1 MVNSMTEKDLDIAI
15 EKCERIMEFDTRTLK
30 NPESENGWIFDKIYD
45 LLQFLQQ
52 FQFETDINITTT
64 DAISRQAV
72 IDAIM
77 KMPTVKNENGEK
89 FIHQELTKIRIE
101 ILPPAQS
108 EQQWIP
114 ASKRLPNESGNYLV
128 TIKYKDGSSDD
139 TDIVGY
145 NSCWREWNDK
155 ELYGGNIIAWQSKPK
170 PWKGSGQDDT

>member
-1 MVNSMTEKDLDIAI
+1 MTEKDLNIAI

-30 NPESENGWIFDKIYD
+30 NPESENGWLFDKVYN
-45 LLQFLQQ
+45 LLEFLRQ
-52 FQFETDINITTT
+52 FQFEFATDTNIATT
-64 DAISRQAV
+64 DVISRQAA

-89 FIHQELTKIRIE
+89 FVHQELTKIRIE

-114 ASKRLPNESGNYLV
+114 TSKRLPNESGNYLV
-128 TIKYKDGSSDD
+128 TIKYKDKSGDD

-145 NSCWREWNDK
+145 NSCWKEWNDK
-155 ELYGGNIIAWQSKPK
+155 ELYGGNVIAWQSKPE
-170 PWKGSGQDDT
+170 PWKERQDDT